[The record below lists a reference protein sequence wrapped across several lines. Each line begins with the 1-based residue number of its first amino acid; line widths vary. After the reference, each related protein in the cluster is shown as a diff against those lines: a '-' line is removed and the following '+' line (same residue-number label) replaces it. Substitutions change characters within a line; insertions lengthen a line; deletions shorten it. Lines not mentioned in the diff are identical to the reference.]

1 MRNKFN
7 RNYRYIAKSLV
18 KCKDIKTLR
27 DFNIVSCMILIKNDL
42 SGLVGSWSV
51 SVHAVIARTDLEER
65 ERWDESRR
73 RDKIRR
79 ALRKFERTIPEASGR
94 NVQSRR
100 VESRIWDSRSYRDDA
115 LRMHLI
121 PDRVRK
127 TTVREERELFIS
139 RFILEHTVRIVWD
152 ENWLDYFKILWSVW
166 KRRR

>member
-1 MRNKFN
+1 MNAIHSNDVMRNKFN

-27 DFNIVSCMILIKNDL
+27 DFNTVSCMILVKNDP

-51 SVHAVIARTDLEER
+51 SVHAVIARADLEER

-79 ALRKFERTIPEASGR
+79 VLRKFERTIPQASGR

-100 VESRIWDSRSYRDDA
+100 VESRIWDSRSYRGDV

-121 PDRVRK
+121 PDRVKRQCEK
-127 TTVREERELFIS
+127 KENYLSVGLF
-139 RFILEHTVRIVWD
+139 
-152 ENWLDYFKILWSVW
+152 
-166 KRRR
+166 